1 MIHRHYTIE
10 DAMGVRG
17 ATEEIWF
24 YCIWS
29 TVSLESQQPPEVHR
43 QRVKV
48 DQISPSAQ
56 AFQRSWCTCKKI
68 RLLNLINHVFFLQL
82 YLSS

>member
-56 AFQRSWCTCKKI
+56 AFQSCPRDPGVLVKKI
-68 RLLNLINHVFFLQL
+68 RLLKCLKMKC
-82 YLSS
+82 